1 MPEIAVYANAI
12 LNRMFEGVIEIVV
25 DQKLHIE
32 GGWDIMIRDPI
43 GVKVRR
49 GVDPMQWFM
58 MVAAY
63 GGSEEKKRKAI
74 D

>member
-1 MPEIAVYANAI
+1 
-12 LNRMFEGVIEIVV
+12 
-25 DQKLHIE
+25 
-32 GGWDIMIRDPI
+32 MIRDPI

-63 GGSEEKKRKAI
+63 GGSEEKRRKAI
-74 D
+74 DQANEKIGDYEDFDTYQPIVDLLNPLNE